1 MRHDVAVIVLAGGE
15 GVRIGGGK
23 PLKTLAGE
31 RLIDRALRTAA
42 SWSDQIAVAVR
53 DPAQVEWVNAPV
65 VTDEPEIGGP
75 LAGLVA
81 ALRFAAHSGR
91 KLVLTIP
98 ADTPFLPADLLGRL
112 RSEIGNCSC
121 ALASSGQQIHPV
133 CGLWRTS
140 VLKQVRSYL
149 AGTRR
154 SVKGFAELVG
164 FREVEWPSEPFDPFF
179 NINTEGDLARAEP
192 RARH

>member
-1 MRHDVAVIVLAGGE
+1 MSDDVAVVILAGGE
-15 GVRIGGGK
+15 GSRIGGAK
-23 PLKTLAGE
+23 PLKRLAGE

-42 SWSDQIAVAVR
+42 SWSNQIAIAVR
-53 DPAQVEWVNAPV
+53 NPGQVEWVNAPV
-65 VTDEPEIGGP
+65 ITDEPEIGGP
-75 LAGLVA
+75 LGGLVA

-91 KLVLTIP
+91 ELVLTIP
-98 ADTPFLPADLLGRL
+98 ADTPFLPAELLDRL
-112 RSEIGNCSC
+112 LSEMGECGC
-121 ALASSGQQIHPV
+121 AIAASGGHLHPV

-140 VLKQVRSYL
+140 VLEQVRSYV

-154 SVKGFAELVG
+154 SLKGFAELVD

-192 RARH
+192 RARD

>member
-91 KLVLTIP
+91 ELVLTIP

-112 RSEIGNCSC
+112 RSEIGNARQQRPADPSGLRPLADVRPEAGPILCGRDA
-121 ALASSGQQIHPV
+121 ALGER
-133 CGLWRTS
+133 LR
-140 VLKQVRSYL
+140 R
-149 AGTRR
+149 TRR
-154 SVKGFAELVG
+154 LSRGRMAVG
-164 FREVEWPSEPFDPFF
+164 ALRP
-179 NINTEGDLARAEP
+179 LLQYQY
-192 RARH
+192 